1 MLHLLDDFFF
11 QKLGNYLFDH
21 PPPDGMNV
29 ASLLITVTV
38 TVTVLNVFSENFW
51 NLLFGESL
59 AVCCICLLH

>member
-1 MLHLLDDFFF
+1 MLHLLDDIFFF

-38 TVTVLNVFSENFW
+38 LNVFSENFW